1 MKKSTVISVLLAV
14 IISSATFLLC
24 GILLLPAE
32 IQSDPTPAGDT
43 VSGINYY
50 SDTKN
55 ATLLCLYEDGSG
67 ALVHLD
73 FDASKTIMFI
83 YNDHAEGQALMSGY
97 DINYTVNLTSD
108 FLCRFCDRIGG
119 ISLGEGDAKRR
130 YLSAGL
136 RQKLGEKA
144 DYDEREKIATA
155 FFEKIAKIGLSS
167 DDFMF
172 IIEETENNLAY
183 PVCYGWIPRMG
194 ELAQNCEILRN

>member
-1 MKKSTVISVLLAV
+1 MNKRTVISVLLAV
-14 IISSATFLLC
+14 IISSGTFLLC

-32 IQSDPTPAGDT
+32 LRSEPAPAGDS

-50 SDTKN
+50 SDTEN

-67 ALVHLD
+67 ALLHLD
-73 FDASKTIMFI
+73 FDSSEIRLFI
-83 YNDHAEGQALMSGY
+83 YNDHAEGQAAMSGY
-97 DINYTVNLTSD
+97 DINYTLRLTSD

-119 ISLGEGDAKRR
+119 ISLDEGDGMRR

-136 RQKLGEKA
+136 RQKLSENA
-144 DYDEREKIATA
+144 DYDERKKITTA

-172 IIEETENNLAY
+172 IIEETQNNLAY
-183 PVCYGWIPRMG
+183 PVCYGWIPRIKDM
-194 ELAQNCEILRN
+194 ADNCIF

>member
-14 IISSATFLLC
+14 MISSATFLLC

-43 VSGINYY
+43 VSGVNYY

-67 ALVHLD
+67 ALIHLD
-73 FDASKTIMFI
+73 FDASKIKIFI

-97 DINYTVNLTSD
+97 DINYTVSLNSD
-108 FLCRFCDRIGG
+108 FLCRFCDRVGG
-119 ISLGEGDAKRR
+119 ITLREGDSERR

-136 RQKLGEKA
+136 RQKLNEKA
-144 DYDEREKIATA
+144 DYNEREKIANA

-183 PVCYGWIPRMG
+183 PVCYGWLPRIQDM
-194 ELAQNCEILRN
+194 ASNCILQKG